1 LSKEAEEENPQGV
14 YDTRKAASTF
24 GINFRTFDELIK
36 DYTSFAF
43 SYGK

>member
-14 YDTRKAASTF
+14 YDVSKAAKTF
-24 GINFRTFDELIK
+24 GIHFRTFDELIK
-36 DYTSFAF
+36 DYTDFAF